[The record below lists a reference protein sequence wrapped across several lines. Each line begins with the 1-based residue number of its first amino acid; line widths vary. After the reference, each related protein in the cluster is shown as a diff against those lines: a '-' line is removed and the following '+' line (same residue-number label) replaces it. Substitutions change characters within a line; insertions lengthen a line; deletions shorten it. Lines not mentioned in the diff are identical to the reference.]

1 MSFHQIQVIFQRR
14 NAQKIAQSILFSKMF
29 KRLERWW
36 FIHGKGTSLS
46 TKCVSAVIE
55 QRLKNKVDKY
65 ISTVNL
71 KGKKSVFQNME
82 MNLSILFYGGSV
94 GAAQLTS
101 LDPS

>member
-1 MSFHQIQVIFQRR
+1 MSFHQVQVIFQRR

-71 KGKKSVFQNME
+71 KGKNSVFKNE
-82 MNLSILFYGGSV
+82 NGNEFINFVLWR
-94 GAAQLTS
+94 
-101 LDPS
+101 